1 MSKEITS
8 SVENSNEYIPT
19 HVMEPGPLADKRKL
33 TGTWKDY
40 VTVTKLGIIFGN
52 MVTVIAG
59 MWVATQG
66 NLASL
71 SIDLVLLTIIGTA
84 LIIASGTCLNNFIDR
99 DIDQKM
105 KRTQK
110 RALADGRLEPNQVL
124 IMGFVFAI
132 LGTTLL
138 LFVNV
143 LTTLVALFG
152 LFGYVVLY
160 TMWLKRTH
168 HLNTIVGSVAGAVP
182 PMIGWSAVTGS
193 LEAGAWILFTIMFI
207 WQIPHF
213 LAIAIRRK
221 DDYRNAGIPMLP
233 VVFGN
238 HTTKW
243 HMLNYVVLLIP
254 ISLLVPLL
262 IPHMKLGYLAAA
274 AILGIWWLVISI
286 KGFKAKDDIQWAKK
300 HFLFSLNY
308 MVILFACIMIFSI

>member
-1 MSKEITS
+1 MSKQFISETEKNGEFIS
-8 SVENSNEYIPT
+8 S
-19 HVMEPGPLADKRKL
+19 HVMEPGPLADHRKL
-33 TGTWKDY
+33 SGTWKDY

-52 MVTVIAG
+52 MVTVIAA
-59 MWVATQG
+59 MWLATRG
-66 NLASL
+66 NLSL
-71 SIDLVLLTIIGTA
+71 LTWDLVLLTIIGTA

-110 RALADGRLEPNQVL
+110 RALADGRLDPNQVL

-138 LFVNV
+138 LFVNI

-168 HLNTIVGSVAGAVP
+168 HLNTIVGSVSGAVP
-182 PMIGWSAVTGS
+182 PVIGWVAVTGS
-193 LEAGAWILFTIMFI
+193 LDAGAWILFAIMFI

-213 LAIAIRRK
+213 LAIAIRRRE
-221 DDYRNAGIPMLP
+221 DYRNAGIPMLP

-254 ISLLVPLL
+254 VSLMLPLMVP
-262 IPHMKLGYLAAA
+262 HVKTGYLYVAV
-274 AILGIWWLVISI
+274 ILGVGWLIMSI
-286 KGFKAKDDIQWAKK
+286 KGFKAPDDVQWAKK
-300 HFLFSLNY
+300 HFIFSLNY
-308 MVILFACIMIFSI
+308 MVILFASIMIFSI